1 MQGTQR
7 KIVQAISYE
16 VLALLIVAPALVWVF
31 GNNLLHSGLVALA
44 TSLIAV
50 TWNMLFNDLFERW
63 EARQHR
69 PQRTFWRRVL
79 HACGFEAGLLI
90 FTTPL
95 LAYGLDISWWQALL
109 SDLVLMAFYLVYAL
123 FFHWAFD
130 LLFGPPAATLGEPV
144 SGKSIA

>member
-1 MQGTQR
+1 MQGIQR

-31 GNNLLHSGLVALA
+31 GNNLLHSGLVALV

-50 TWNMLFNDLFERW
+50 TWNMLFNSLFESW
-63 EARQHR
+63 EARQLR
-69 PQRTFWRRVL
+69 PQRTFRRRVL
-79 HACGFEAGLLI
+79 HACGFELGLLI

-95 LAYGLDISWWQALL
+95 LAYGLGISWWEALL

-123 FFHWAFD
+123 FFQWGFD
-130 LLFGPPAATLGEPV
+130 IIFGPPAATLVEPV
-144 SGKSIA
+144 SG